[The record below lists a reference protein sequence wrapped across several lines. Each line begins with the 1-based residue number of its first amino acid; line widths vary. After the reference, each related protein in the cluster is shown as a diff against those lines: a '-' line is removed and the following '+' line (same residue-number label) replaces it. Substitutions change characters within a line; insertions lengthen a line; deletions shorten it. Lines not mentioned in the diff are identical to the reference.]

1 MRSSTSAC
9 PRHGSTSRRRRST
22 SPALRSRTRA
32 TSRSRRRRETCAS
45 TGTCVPQT
53 SCATRTTTAP
63 RSSAGGRATS
73 TLTATR
79 QGLRWTICRNSC
91 GVGSTTGQAD
101 QAKRR
106 RRMAIERSARATW
119 TGDLKSGQGE
129 FDLES
134 SHAVEHEQVTF
145 ASRFEQ
151 PGGKTSPEELI
162 AAAHATCF
170 SMALSGGL
178 ARAGHSPTKLETDA
192 RVRLDE
198 GAITAIHLTV
208 RGEVDGLDEAGFE
221 QAAQE
226 AKANCPV
233 SKALAAV
240 PEITLDASLA

>member
-1 MRSSTSAC
+1 
-9 PRHGSTSRRRRST
+9 
-22 SPALRSRTRA
+22 
-32 TSRSRRRRETCAS
+32 
-45 TGTCVPQT
+45 
-53 SCATRTTTAP
+53 
-63 RSSAGGRATS
+63 
-73 TLTATR
+73 
-79 QGLRWTICRNSC
+79 
-91 GVGSTTGQAD
+91 
-101 QAKRR
+101 
-106 RRMAIERSARATW
+106 MAIEREARATW
-119 TGDLKSGQGE
+119 TGDLRGGQGE

-170 SMALSGGL
+170 SMALANGL
-178 ARAGHSPTKLETDA
+178 AQAGHAPTKLETDA
-192 RVRLDE
+192 QVTLDNT
-198 GAITAIHLTV
+198 GNGFGITAIHLTV
-208 RGEVDGLDEAGFE
+208 RGQVDGLDEAAFG